1 MQGINYVTNEEG
13 KRVAVQIDL
22 KQYGEILE
30 DFFDVLIA
38 KKRQAEPRE
47 SLAFVKLRLKKSGKL
62 NV

>member
-22 KQYGEILE
+22 KKYGGVWE
-30 DFFDVLIA
+30 DFYDVLTA
-38 KKRQAEPRE
+38 KKRQNEPRE
-47 SLAFVKLRLKKSGKL
+47 SLASVKALLKKKGKL